1 MSNVNT
7 ATYRL
12 ACYLSKM
19 LSPLTLSKNTLE
31 SITNFVNIEKQQT
44 ISSTYK
50 LVLFDIKSS
59 FTDLLLDTEMDII
72 LKRIYDNYE
81 VTNSIE
87 HKEVKD
93 LITPCSKNVFFT
105 FISNIYQQRDC
116 VAMRSR
122 FNKETA

>member
-59 FTDLLLDTEMDII
+59 FTDLFLDTAMDII
-72 LKRIYDNYE
+72 LKRIYDKYE

-93 LITPCSKNVFFT
+93 LITPCSKNVSFT
-105 FISNIYQQRDC
+105 FISNIYQKRDC

>member
-1 MSNVNT
+1 
-7 ATYRL
+7 
-12 ACYLSKM
+12 M

-59 FTDLLLDTEMDII
+59 FTDLFLDTAMDII
-72 LKRIYDNYE
+72 LKRIYDKYE

-93 LITPCSKNVFFT
+93 LITPCSKNVSFT

>member
-59 FTDLLLDTEMDII
+59 FTDLLLDTAMDII

-93 LITPCSKNVFFT
+93 LITPCSENVFFT